1 MSFVCVELAPD
12 YNSTYIA
19 RKHLSLMLNTTVLST
34 LTTVGS
40 DRYHDA
46 DEMRKVEELGVSILG
61 SLFKFCTGE
70 RLQRLVLKFEENEC
84 EKIDRLCELYCRC
97 GTEPR
102 ALRLVANL
110 YY

>member
-1 MSFVCVELAPD
+1 MQLLLHNGVTVSFPLATGAD
-12 YNSTYIA
+12 
-19 RKHLSLMLNTTVLST
+19 
-34 LTTVGS
+34 S

-84 EKIDRLCELYCRC
+84 EKIDRLCELFCRC
-97 GTEPR
+97 DAFMR
-102 ALRLVANL
+102 I
-110 YY
+110 